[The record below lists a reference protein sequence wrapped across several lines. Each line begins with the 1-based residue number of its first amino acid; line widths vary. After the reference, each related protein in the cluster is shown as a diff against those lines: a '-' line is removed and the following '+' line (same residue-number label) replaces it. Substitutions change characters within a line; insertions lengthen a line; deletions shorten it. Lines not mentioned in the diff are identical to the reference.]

1 MSFPLSPV
9 VTFSGTPT
17 VAYADVSSSNS
28 GGTFTVPSPT
38 QADRYIIYVTA
49 RSSTGVSLTS
59 CTMNGRAAQ
68 VASSGVSSFACA
80 KVPTGTSIDIVTN
93 YFSGAGS
100 GSSYCGFVYVAY
112 GLESPIWR
120 DVGYD
125 IGAGSGSANAASEL
139 VTVPEGGLV
148 FAPTWVDN
156 DNQSATY
163 SANLTRDVNADNGS
177 SFGLACAHAR
187 AVTTTGGSDFFTATC
202 YIGTANS
209 LGCYMGVGVL
219 R

>member
-1 MSFPLSPV
+1 MFIPS
-9 VTFSGTPT
+9 THFSRTPT
-17 VAYADVSSSNS
+17 VEYVTTTGGNT
-28 GGTFTVPSPT
+28 GGTVTVPSPT
-38 QADRYIIYVTA
+38 ESDRYIIYVTA

-59 CTMNGRAAQ
+59 CTIGGISAE

-80 KVPTGTSIDIVTN
+80 KVPTGTSIVISTT
-93 YFSGAGS
+93 YASGGGS

-125 IGAGSGSANAASEL
+125 IGSGSGYAGRASEI
-139 VTVPEGGLV
+139 VNVPEGGLV
-148 FAPTWVDN
+148 FTPTWVDN

-163 SANLTRDVNADNGS
+163 SANLTRDVNDNNGAS
-177 SFGLACAHAR
+177 YGLASAHAD
-187 AVTTTGGSDFFTATC
+187 AVVTVGGDENFIATC
-202 YIGTANS
+202 QIATANS

>member
-1 MSFPLSPV
+1 MFIPA
-9 VTFSGTPT
+9 THFSRTPT
-17 VAYADVSSSNS
+17 VAYVTTTGGND
-28 GGTFTVPSPT
+28 GGTVTVPSPT
-38 QADRYIIYVTA
+38 EADRYIIYVTA

-59 CTMNGRAAQ
+59 CTIGGIAAE

-80 KVPTGTSIDIVTN
+80 KVPTGTSIVISTT
-93 YFSGAGS
+93 YASGSGS

-125 IGAGSGSANAASEL
+125 IGSGSGSAGQAIEL

-156 DNQSATY
+156 DNQSASY
-163 SANLTRDVNADNGS
+163 SANLTRDVNANNGA
-177 SFGLACAHAR
+177 SFGLACAHAD
-187 AVTTTGGSDFFTATC
+187 AVTTVGGDDFFYATC
-202 YIGTANS
+202 SIGTANS

>member
-1 MSFPLSPV
+1 MFIPA
-9 VTFSGTPT
+9 THFSRTPT
-17 VAYADVSSSNS
+17 VEYVTTTGGNN
-28 GGTFTVPSPT
+28 GGTVTVPSPT
-38 QADRYIIYVTA
+38 EADRYIIYVTA

-59 CTMNGRAAQ
+59 CTIGGIAAE

-80 KVPTGTSIDIVTN
+80 KVPTGTSIVISTT
-93 YFSGAGS
+93 YASGSGS

-120 DVGYD
+120 EVGYD
-125 IGAGSGSANAASEL
+125 IGSGSGAAGRAIAA

-148 FAPTWVDN
+148 FTPTWIDN
-156 DNQSATY
+156 DGQSATY
-163 SANLTRDVNADNGS
+163 SANLTRDVNADNGA
-177 SFGLACAHAR
+177 SFGLASAHAD
-187 AVTTTGGSDFFTATC
+187 AVVTVGGDDTFTATC
-202 YIGTANS
+202 QITTANS